1 MTVPFSDDHVH
12 QQVYVTADA
21 LRLYIASV
29 RYYESQLSRDAAFL
43 STDKRLRSLFAYGAI
58 EHSPIWEELEH
69 VSHLRLRLEEWRGD
83 DSGREGYF
91 LNLSHSYVRAI
102 KAMAF
107 LYIEDLHRRRAELT
121 KSAVLSAAGI
131 DSLDWRLAQFEEK
144 IDLGI
149 FHGAEPWPLLR
160 SASSP
165 ASPVA
170 SQGEEA
176 SPPKSRARI
185 LRTIEVTDPELRE
198 RCLDLLEQFAEAGE
212 DHRYDTAIME
222 ATRVLENRVRAIARL
237 APGEEGKNLMATV
250 FGGTPRI
257 RLSEHA
263 GEQEAALH
271 LFRGVY
277 GFVRNPVHHRIIA
290 FERERALQI
299 VAFIDYLLS
308 LLENASL
315 AIGSETA
322 G

>member
-1 MTVPFSDDHVH
+1 MTVTVSDDHVH
-12 QQVYVTADA
+12 LQVYVTADA

-43 STDKRLRSLFAYGAI
+43 SKDERLRSLFADGAI
-58 EHSPIWEELEH
+58 EHSPIWEEFEH
-69 VSHLRLRLEEWRGD
+69 VSHLRVRLDEWRGN

-107 LYIEDLHRRRAELT
+107 LYIEDLRGRRAELANN
-121 KSAVLSAAGI
+121 AVLSAAGI

-149 FHGAEPWPLLR
+149 FHDAEPWPLLL
-160 SASSP
+160 SAALP
-165 ASPVA
+165 VNPVA
-170 SQGEEA
+170 SQGKDA
-176 SPPKSRARI
+176 SPMSRARI
-185 LRTIEVTDPELRE
+185 LRTVEVTDPELRD

-250 FGGTPRI
+250 FGATPRI

-263 GEQEAALH
+263 GEQEAAHH

-308 LLENASL
+308 LLENARLSS
-315 AIGSETA
+315 GGGTA